1 MQLFVVAMA
10 SARLR
15 SGCRSAPRGA
25 AGTGQRQLDA
35 VPSVR
40 RPGWWGLCRPGTREL
55 GSKHQLVSFP
65 SDGFSGTASM
75 GDAPRA
81 LTARQIVRGL
91 ILCPFRIPL
100 EDCIGLKMCFDQKTE
115 SLSAK
120 VAENERGALASW
132 DIGSGTDPAVS
143 WCTHGSPW
151 QGAATAGARLWK
163 HSLRSR
169 AGSPALCSPR
179 NACGTV
185 LPSCDCPPGRSF
197 TSRPALSA
205 PGLFAKALAV
215 RSENVW
221 LLILGTA
228 SQTQAA
234 GEDACVR
241 VFGCC
246 PLWPVG
252 SCLKPENWMKS

>member
-1 MQLFVVAMA
+1 MLLPHTFIPVDEEFYKVPLSDRVASPDLA
-10 SARLR
+10 VFRHRRAESRRREGRRDAAR
-15 SGCRSAPRGA
+15 A
-25 AGTGQRQLDA
+25 
-35 VPSVR
+35 R
-40 RPGWWGLCRPGTREL
+40 RPRVP
-55 GSKHQLVSFP
+55 P
-65 SDGFSGTASM
+65 SASTLSS
-75 GDAPRA
+75 PRLLA
-81 LTARQIVRGL
+81 ET
-91 ILCPFRIPL
+91 
-100 EDCIGLKMCFDQKTE
+100 
-115 SLSAK
+115 

-132 DIGSGTDPAVS
+132 DIVSGTDPAVS